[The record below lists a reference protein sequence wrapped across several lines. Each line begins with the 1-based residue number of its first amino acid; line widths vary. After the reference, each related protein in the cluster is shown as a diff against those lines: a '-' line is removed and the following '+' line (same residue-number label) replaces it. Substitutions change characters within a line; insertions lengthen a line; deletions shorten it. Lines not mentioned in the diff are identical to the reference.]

1 MSSRD
6 YPPISVKQVCEDM
19 MWQDAYNIAWI
30 GASNPKGVIRT
41 ISTYAG
47 LFGYDHPA
55 IEAMCDHLAFMLG
68 HGLGPEFDI
77 LDQVRAEY
85 ARIVNAK
92 VEHDRI
98 EYGKL
103 AMGKDRD

>member
-1 MSSRD
+1 MTS
-6 YPPISVKQVCEDM
+6 ISEQEAYQALKSKLEDR
-19 MWQDAYNIAWI
+19 MWQDAYAIAWI
-30 GASNPKGVIRT
+30 GASNPKGVIHT

-55 IEAMCDHLAFMLG
+55 IEAMCDHLAFLLG

-77 LDQVRAEY
+77 LDQVRAE
-85 ARIVNAK
+85 
-92 VEHDRI
+92 HDRI
-98 EYGKL
+98 EYAKL